1 MQKTL
6 AMKLLE
12 GKQVP
17 YDPVPYPDELR
28 DAELIAAELG
38 VPTGQLFKTL
48 VVAAPSLPAKPLLVM
63 IAADR
68 QLNLKK
74 LAKAVGVKKLKMA
87 SHQEAEALTGLEV
100 GGISALMLINR
111 GFDIFL
117 DVSAK
122 EYEQIY
128 ISAGTRG
135 LDVKLPVN
143 DLVRVTGARFVEA
156 SN

>member
-12 GKQVP
+12 GKQIP
-17 YDPVPYPDELR
+17 YDPVSYPDELR

-38 VPTGQLFKTL
+38 VPAGQLFKTL
-48 VVAAPSLPAKPLLVM
+48 VVAAPSSSAKPMLVM
-63 IAADR
+63 VAADR
-68 QLNLKK
+68 QLNVKK
-74 LAKAVGVKKLKMA
+74 LAKAIGMKKLKMA
-87 SHQEAEALTGLEV
+87 SHQEAESLTGLEV

-117 DVSAK
+117 DASAK

-143 DLVRVTGARFVEA
+143 DLVQVTGARFVEA
-156 SN
+156 SY